1 MKVSEANQFEAEP
14 GLNGMDYRP
23 EQTTPPA
30 SPSKFPTGLLV
41 LVIALLVVGLIVFR
55 GITARQKESSNLLRE
70 THEMA
75 VPSVLVIQPKRGSK
89 TQEIV
94 LPASMQAFTDSP
106 IYARTNGYLKR
117 WLVDIGAHV
126 KSGQLLAEIDTPEV
140 DQQLYQA
147 RADLNTAQANYN
159 LSQITA
165 ARYQAL
171 LKTDAIARQDVDNAV
186 GDLEAKKAMV
196 ASAQSN
202 VKRLEDTQAFQ
213 KIYAPFDGVITAR
226 KIDIGALINSGNGGP
241 AQELFHIAS
250 IHQLRVYVNVP
261 QAYSRATKPGL
272 TADLTLAE
280 FPGRRFP
287 GKLMRTSESIDAA
300 SHTLLVEVAVA
311 NPTGELLPGGYAE
324 LHIKLPT
331 EISTFTLPVNTLIFR
346 SEGLQV
352 ASIKDNRVALIP
364 VTLGRDFGSEV
375 EVISGLN
382 GDENV
387 VLNPPDSLETGEA
400 VRVSGPQSGGG
411 N

>member
-1 MKVSEANQFEAEP
+1 M
-14 GLNGMDYRP
+14 
-23 EQTTPPA
+23 
-30 SPSKFPTGLLV
+30 
-41 LVIALLVVGLIVFR
+41 
-55 GITARQKESSNLLRE
+55 
-70 THEMA
+70 
-75 VPSVLVIQPKRGSK
+75 
-89 TQEIV
+89 
-94 LPASMQAFTDSP
+94 
-106 IYARTNGYLKR
+106 
-117 WLVDIGAHV
+117 DIGAHV